1 MSKNRLSHSVP
12 KDITSLTPQ
21 DYLEIFWRR
30 KWWLILPFIV
40 GTSITLLYSYSLPPV
55 YRSSTLILVEP
66 QQVPTSY
73 VSSTIT
79 YSMQER
85 LNTIKP
91 QILSRTNLERIA
103 REFALYEKEVASGVA
118 RQEGVGGPRQA
129 MMAKA
134 QEILMALSLYE
145 KKPSVVLDPQTIPE
159 EFIDG
164 MRKRITVEVVGRGNN
179 EAFTI
184 TFEGREPH
192 TVMQV
197 TNTLASLFIEENL
210 KVRERLAEETSEFL
224 DLQLKEAQAQ
234 LEKQERSLQEFKK
247 EHMGM
252 LPEQM
257 DVNLKALD
265 RLQLELQSLNEAIR
279 NAEERSRTMDHMQ
292 LEMLTLS
299 EAITN
304 TGEQNGNVHS
314 TTDNSV
320 RDEPELERLKKE
332 LAQLQLQFNDNYPDV
347 IALKRRINATWTP
360 PAPKSTVSEPAR
372 QTQSASLQESR
383 LALQL
388 RMGLQTQLQTMK
400 SEIISLIEKRD
411 GVANLIKEYQKK
423 IDNTFTNAQQLMSLN
438 RGYELSQSNYQSLL
452 SKKLNAKLSEN
463 LEKKQKGE
471 RFRIIDPA
479 HTPERP
485 YKPNVPKIVLFGSVS
500 SGGIGVGLVLL
511 LEYLKGVFRKPE
523 DLEGVVD
530 VPILATI
537 PRYKTTLQYQEYY
550 LTTLEES
557 DSLVTEQY
565 RILYTQ
571 INSLVEQKTKKVF
584 AISSAMPG
592 DGKTV
597 TALNLA
603 VVIARDFGKKTLL
616 LEGDFR
622 KPSLSLYLKVTLEE
636 GLVDLLLSKTDM
648 RASLI
653 PFADTLIPFADDH
666 LSVLPAVKSVQNATG
681 LLSSRRTQELLEMVK
696 EQYDVIL
703 IDAPPI
709 LPLADMGLLE
719 KVVDG
724 IVLVVRAERTPR
736 NALVRAIDTLATA
749 KLVGIVLNDMQPM
762 RSLSYY
768 PYPYAYKKT

>member
-1 MSKNRLSHSVP
+1 
-12 KDITSLTPQ
+12 
-21 DYLEIFWRR
+21 
-30 KWWLILPFIV
+30 
-40 GTSITLLYSYSLPPV
+40 
-55 YRSSTLILVEP
+55 
-66 QQVPTSY
+66 

-79 YSMQER
+79 YSIQER

-91 QILSRTNLERIA
+91 QILSRTNLEKIA
-103 REFALYEKEVASGVA
+103 REFALYEKGVASVIV
-118 RQEGVGGPRQA
+118 RQKGVGKSLQA
-129 MMAKA
+129 MKARAK
-134 QEILMALSLYE
+134 EILVALGLYE
-145 KKPSVVLDPQTIPE
+145 KKPSAALDLQTIPE

-164 MRKRITVEVVGRGNN
+164 MRESITVEMVGRGNN
-179 EAFTI
+179 EAFTV
-184 TFEGREPH
+184 TFEGGEPH
-192 TVMQV
+192 TVRQV

-224 DLQLKEAQAQ
+224 DLQVQEAQAQ
-234 LEKQERSLQEFKK
+234 LEKQERALQEFKK
-247 EHMGM
+247 EHIGM

-257 DVNLKALD
+257 EVNLKALD

-304 TGEQNGNVHS
+304 TGEQNGNVNS

-372 QTQSASLQESR
+372 QTQSAPPQESR

-400 SEIISLIEKRD
+400 SEIRSLIEKRD
-411 GVANLIKEYQKK
+411 GVENLIKEYQKK
-423 IDNTFTNAQQLMSLN
+423 IDKTFTNAQQLMSLN

-479 HTPERP
+479 HTPDRP
-485 YKPNVPKIVLFGSVS
+485 YKLNMSKNILFGSVS
-500 SGGIGVGLVLL
+500 SGGIGVGLILL

-530 VPILATI
+530 LPILATI
-537 PRYKTTLQYQEYY
+537 LHYKTTLQYQEYH
-550 LTTLEES
+550 LTALEES

-565 RILYTQ
+565 RILYTK
-571 INSLVEQKTKKVF
+571 ISSLMEQKTKKVF

-622 KPSLSLYLKVTLEE
+622 KPSLSLYLKVALEE

-648 RASLI
+648 RSSLI

-666 LSVLPAVKSVQNATG
+666 LSVLPAVKSVQNSTG

-736 NALVRAIDTLATA
+736 NALVRAIDTLATD

-762 RSLSYY
+762 RSLPYYSYQY
-768 PYPYAYKKT
+768 VYKKT